1 MSSVATDKTDKPKRP
16 YQSDR
21 IRRLPPDVRKELDR
35 RIAERD
41 FNSYRDLKVWLV
53 QHGCRIGYVS
63 VRRYAAKLEQK
74 LEAVRL
80 ATEQARAVVEAT
92 DGDDVDLNEA
102 LLRLVQ
108 QHLFTVL
115 VELNGAELTRV
126 NLPAL
131 ARSVAALG
139 RASILQQKFAAQM
152 RAKIGQ
158 KIAVAQKAVADAET
172 RGLTDE
178 GVAQIKRVLMEIT
191 E

>member
-1 MSSVATDKTDKPKRP
+1 VSGVAMDKGGKSKRT
-16 YQSDR
+16 YQSDK
-21 IRRLPPDVRKELDR
+21 IRSLPADVRKELDR
-35 RIAERD
+35 RIADRN
-41 FNSYRDLKVWLV
+41 FNIYRELKVWLV
-53 QHGCRIGYVS
+53 QHGCQIGSVS
-63 VRRYAAKLEQK
+63 VRRYAVKLERK

-80 ATEQARAVVEAT
+80 ATAQARAVVEAT
-92 DGDDVDLNEA
+92 EDDDVDLNEA

-115 VELNGAELTRV
+115 VEPNGAELTRV

-152 RAKIGQ
+152 KAKIDE
-158 KIAVAQKAVADAET
+158 KIAVAQKAVAEAET

>member
-1 MSSVATDKTDKPKRP
+1 VSGAAMDKADKPKRS
-16 YQSDR
+16 YSTNK
-21 IRRLPPDVRKELDR
+21 IRSLPSEVRKELDR
-35 RIAERD
+35 RIAERN
-41 FNSYRDLKVWLV
+41 FASYRELKVWLV
-53 QHGCRIGYVS
+53 DHGCRIGYVS
-63 VRRYAAKLEQK
+63 VRRYAVKLEQK
-74 LEAVRL
+74 LEAVRM

-92 DGDDVDLNEA
+92 DGDDVDFNQA
-102 LLRLVQ
+102 LLRLIQ

-139 RASILQQKFAAQM
+139 RASILQQKFTTEM
-152 RAKIGQ
+152 KAKIGE
-158 KIAVAQKAVADAET
+158 KIAAARKTVEEAET